1 MYSVVL
7 QDLKLCLFRFLFF
20 TAIRRP
26 VVATNIMSTA
36 GATTAN
42 ISFIIPIIAYT
53 PENYT
58 IRYTGETF
66 QTTQAT
72 SILRMSSD
80 NISMVNE
87 RYMFTLRGLEEADTY
102 SFTVDSTNCNG
113 TTSTAVMNFTT
124 ISTRKGG
131 MGRIHTQFISC
142 IAQFNTESGLV

>member
-1 MYSVVL
+1 MFILIS
-7 QDLKLCLFRFLFF
+7 FF
-20 TAIRRP
+20 TAISSP
-26 VVATNIMSTA
+26 VVATIIMLSA

-72 SILRMSSD
+72 LMLRMSGD
-80 NISMVNE
+80 NISTVNE
-87 RYMFTLRGLEEADTY
+87 RYMFMLRGLEEANTY
-102 SFTVDSTNCNG
+102 IYIVDSTNCNG

-124 ISTRKGG
+124 ESTRKKG
-131 MGRIHTQFISC
+131 MGLM
-142 IAQFNTESGLV
+142 ELK

>member
-7 QDLKLCLFRFLFF
+7 QDFKLCLFQFLFF
-20 TAIRRP
+20 TAISRP

-72 SILRMSSD
+72 SMLRMSSD
-80 NISMVNE
+80 NISIVNE
-87 RYMFTLRGLEEADTY
+87 SYVFMLRGLEEADTY

-124 ISTRKGG
+124 ISTRKEG
-131 MGRIHTQFISC
+131 MGRVHTQFINS
-142 IAQFNTESGLV
+142 IDQYSEWTS

>member
-7 QDLKLCLFRFLFF
+7 QDLKLCLFRFHFF
-20 TAIRRP
+20 TAISRP

-42 ISFIIPIIAYT
+42 ISFIIPNIAYT

-72 SILRMSSD
+72 SMLRMSSD

-87 RYMFTLRGLEEADTY
+87 SYVFMLRGLEEADTY

-124 ISTRKGG
+124 ISTRKKG
-131 MGRIHTQFISC
+131 MGHMK
-142 IAQFNTESGLV
+142 L

>member
-1 MYSVVL
+1 MSIL
-7 QDLKLCLFRFLFF
+7 INFF
-20 TAIRRP
+20 TASSRP
-26 VVATNIMSTA
+26 VVATNVVSTA

-42 ISFIIPIIAYT
+42 ISFIIPTIAYT

-72 SILRMSSD
+72 SMLRMSSD
-80 NISMVNE
+80 NISAVNE
-87 RYMFTLRGLEEADTY
+87 RYMFTLRGLEEDNTY

-124 ISTRKGG
+124 ISTCTEG
-131 MGRIHTQFISC
+131 MGRIHTQFVSSID
-142 IAQFNTESGLV
+142 

>member
-1 MYSVVL
+1 MSSV
-7 QDLKLCLFRFLFF
+7 
-20 TAIRRP
+20 
-26 VVATNIMSTA
+26 

-42 ISFIIPIIAYT
+42 ISFIIPTIAYT

-72 SILRMSSD
+72 SMLRMSSD
-80 NISMVNE
+80 NISAVNE
-87 RYMFTLRGLEEADTY
+87 RYMFTLRGLEEDNTY

-124 ISTRKGG
+124 ESTCKEG
-131 MGRIHTQFISC
+131 MGKVHTQFVSSIDQYF
-142 IAQFNTESGLV
+142 AVVLFELWLK

>member
-1 MYSVVL
+1 M
-7 QDLKLCLFRFLFF
+7 CLFQFLSF
-20 TAIRRP
+20 TVISSP
-26 VVATNIMSTA
+26 DVATNVMSTA

-42 ISFIIPIIAYT
+42 ISFIIPTIAYT

-66 QTTQAT
+66 QTTQVT
-72 SILRMSSD
+72 SLLRMSSD
-80 NISMVNE
+80 NISTVNE

-124 ISTRKGG
+124 ESTRKKG
-131 MGRIHTQFISC
+131 MGMQSSYTIC
-142 IAQFNTESGLV
+142 

>member
-1 MYSVVL
+1 
-7 QDLKLCLFRFLFF
+7 
-20 TAIRRP
+20 
-26 VVATNIMSTA
+26 MSAA

-42 ISFIIPIIAYT
+42 ISFIIPNIAYT

-72 SILRMSSD
+72 SMLRMSSD

-87 RYMFTLRGLEEADTY
+87 SYMFMLRGLEEANTY
-102 SFTVDSTNCNG
+102 TYTVDSTNCNG

-131 MGRIHTQFISC
+131 MELQYNDNYDNNLLFTRFFSSSTFFSPFFSSSFLTH
-142 IAQFNTESGLV
+142 

>member
-1 MYSVVL
+1 MSIL
-7 QDLKLCLFRFLFF
+7 ISFF
-20 TAIRRP
+20 TAISSP
-26 VVATNIMSTA
+26 VVATIIMLSA

-72 SILRMSSD
+72 LMLRMSSD
-80 NISMVNE
+80 NISTVNE
-87 RYMFTLRGLEEADTY
+87 RYMFILRGLEEANTY
-102 SFTVDSTNCNG
+102 IYTVDSTNCNG

-124 ISTRKGG
+124 ISTSKED
-131 MGRIHTQFISC
+131 MGHIK
-142 IAQFNTESGLV
+142 L

>member
-1 MYSVVL
+1 MLFEVVHV
-7 QDLKLCLFRFLFF
+7 QCCITRFTICVYLIFF
-20 TAIRRP
+20 FFIASSRP
-26 VVATNIMSTA
+26 VVATSVISTA

-42 ISFIIPIIAYT
+42 ISFIIPNIAYT

-72 SILRMSSD
+72 SMLRMSSD
-80 NISMVNE
+80 NISMANE
-87 RYMFTLRGLEEADTY
+87 RYMFTLRGLEEANTY

-124 ISTRKGG
+124 ESTCKKG
-131 MGRIHTQFISC
+131 MVLM
-142 IAQFNTESGLV
+142 EL

>member
-20 TAIRRP
+20 TAISRP
-26 VVATNIMSTA
+26 VVATSIMSTA

-72 SILRMSSD
+72 SMLRMSSD
-80 NISMVNE
+80 NIRMVNE
-87 RYMFTLRGLEEADTY
+87 SYVFMLRGLEEADTY
-102 SFTVDSTNCNG
+102 SFTVDSTNCHG

-124 ISTRKGG
+124 ISTRKEG
-131 MGRIHTQFISC
+131 MGHMK
-142 IAQFNTESGLV
+142 L

>member
-7 QDLKLCLFRFLFF
+7 QDLQWFLFRFLFF
-20 TAIRRP
+20 IAISRP
-26 VVATNIMSTA
+26 VVATNIMLSA

-42 ISFIIPIIAYT
+42 ISFIIPIIVYT

-72 SILRMSSD
+72 SMLSSD
-80 NISMVNE
+80 NISTVNE
-87 RYMFTLRGLEEADTY
+87 SYMFMLRSLEEANTY
-102 SFTVDSTNCNG
+102 TYIVDSTNCNG

-124 ISTRKGG
+124 ISTRKKG
-131 MGRIHTQFISC
+131 MGLM
-142 IAQFNTESGLV
+142 EL

>member
-7 QDLKLCLFRFLFF
+7 QDFKLCLFHFLFF
-20 TAIRRP
+20 TAISRP

-72 SILRMSSD
+72 SMLRMSSD

-87 RYMFTLRGLEEADTY
+87 IYVFMLRGLEEADTY

-124 ISTRKGG
+124 ISTSKED
-131 MGRIHTQFISC
+131 MGHMK
-142 IAQFNTESGLV
+142 L

>member
-7 QDLKLCLFRFLFF
+7 QDLQLFLFRFLFF
-20 TAIRRP
+20 IAISKP
-26 VVATNIMSTA
+26 VVANNIMLSA

-66 QTTQAT
+66 QTIQAT

-87 RYMFTLRGLEEADTY
+87 SYVFMLRGLEEANTY
-102 SFTVDSTNCNG
+102 TYTVDSTNCNG

-124 ISTRKGG
+124 ESTCKKG
-131 MGRIHTQFISC
+131 MG
-142 IAQFNTESGLV
+142 LMKL

>member
-1 MYSVVL
+1 MFIS
-7 QDLKLCLFRFLFF
+7 FSFF
-20 TAIRRP
+20 IAISRP
-26 VVATNIMSTA
+26 VVATNVMLSD

-72 SILRMSSD
+72 SMLRMSSD

-87 RYMFTLRGLEEADTY
+87 SYVFMLRDLEEANTY

-124 ISTRKGG
+124 EPTRKEG
-131 MGRIHTQFISC
+131 MSHMK
-142 IAQFNTESGLV
+142 L

>member
-1 MYSVVL
+1 MFILIS
-7 QDLKLCLFRFLFF
+7 FF
-20 TAIRRP
+20 TAISSP
-26 VVATNIMSTA
+26 VVATIIMSA

-72 SILRMSSD
+72 LMLRMSSD
-80 NISMVNE
+80 NISTVNE
-87 RYMFTLRGLEEADTY
+87 RYMFILRGLEEANTY
-102 SFTVDSTNCNG
+102 IYTVDSTNCNG

-124 ISTRKGG
+124 ESTRKKG
-131 MGRIHTQFISC
+131 MGLM
-142 IAQFNTESGLV
+142 ELK

>member
-1 MYSVVL
+1 MIYN
-7 QDLKLCLFRFLFF
+7 LCASHFPFF
-20 TAIRRP
+20 TASSRP
-26 VVATNIMSTA
+26 VVATNVMSTA

-72 SILRMSSD
+72 SLLRMSSD
-80 NISMVNE
+80 NISTVNE
-87 RYMFTLRGLEEADTY
+87 RYMFTLRGLEEANIY
-102 SFTVDSTNCNG
+102 NFTVDSTNCHG

-124 ISTRKGG
+124 ISACKEG
-131 MGRIHTQFISC
+131 MGRFHTQF
-142 IAQFNTESGLV
+142 